1 MNKLKTQNLTLS
13 ALLVALTLV
22 ILALNTLLPISTLS
36 ILTIASAIIPI
47 AIIRASTKN
56 AFLVYIASSFLGFLI
71 LPKDI
76 IVLYILFFGIYGII
90 KYYIEKL
97 NKLTFEIILKLVF
110 SSIILAI
117 YYLLFSSFV
126 DISII
131 NLPLYLIFIVANILF
146 LIYDYALTLIISFY
160 INKIHSRI

>member
-1 MNKLKTQNLTLS
+1 MKTKNLTLS
-13 ALLVALTLV
+13 SLLISLTLV

-36 ILTIASAIIPI
+36 ILTVASAIIPI
-47 AIIRASTKN
+47 AIIRTSTKN
-56 AFLVYIASSFLGFLI
+56 AFLVYIASSLLGFLI

-76 IVLYILFFGIYGII
+76 IILYALFFGIYGLV

-97 NKLTFEIILKLVF
+97 NKISIEIILKLIF
-110 SSIILAI
+110 SSIILII
-117 YYLLFSSFV
+117 YYLLFSSLI
-126 DISII
+126 DISNV
-131 NLPLYLIFIVANILF
+131 NLPLYLIFIIANILF

>member
-1 MNKLKTQNLTLS
+1 MNNLKTKNLTLS
-13 ALLVALTLV
+13 SLLISLTLV

-36 ILTIASAIIPI
+36 ILTVASAIIPI
-47 AIIRASTKN
+47 AIIRTSTKN
-56 AFLVYIASSFLGFLI
+56 AFLVYIASSLLGFLI

-76 IVLYILFFGIYGII
+76 IILYALFFGIYGLV

-97 NKLTFEIILKLVF
+97 NKISIEIILKLIF
-110 SSIILAI
+110 SSIILII
-117 YYLLFSSFV
+117 YYLLFSSLI
-126 DISII
+126 DISNV
-131 NLPLYLIFIVANILF
+131 NLPLYLIFIIANILF

>member
-1 MNKLKTQNLTLS
+1 MKTKNLTLS
-13 ALLVALTLV
+13 ALLIALTLV

-47 AIIRASTKN
+47 AIIRTSIKN
-56 AFLVYIASSFLGFLI
+56 ALLVYIASSLLGFLL

-76 IVLYILFFGIYGII
+76 IILYTLFFGIYGLV

-97 NKLTFEIILKLVF
+97 NKITFEIILKIIF
-110 SSIILAI
+110 SSIILVI
-117 YYLLFSSFV
+117 YYLLFSSFINV
-126 DISII
+126 KSI
-131 NLPLYLIFIVANILF
+131 NLPLYLIFIGANILF

-160 INKIHSRI
+160 INKIHHRI